1 MSDVNEPYVVDEK
14 GKKRAVLPDIEDY
27 QKILR
32 DLEELEFRRSQ
43 GIQFKLELL
52 ETITEGDGR
61 SWRWQTL

>member
-1 MSDVNEPYVVDEK
+1 MVDEK

-52 ETITEGDGR
+52 ETITEGEGR
-61 SWRWQTL
+61 SWRWETL